1 MTITLSALQ
10 QQRRD
15 TASNWTSANPTLLG
29 GEWGYETD
37 TGKWKVGDGSTAWT
51 SLAYVAIPDNNGLI
65 PIDQLLLPLG
75 SASAPSLAFDAN
87 TGLYSPGADQV
98 AISTNG
104 TGRLFVDASGNVGVK
119 RSAPDNDLS
128 IGSTGSLAQD
138 ANSFYIGS
146 NFTGTG
152 ANFIGSS
159 KHAQRLFFNNSSA
172 NGYLSYSNTG
182 TAGTAGNP
190 ITWQERFRV
199 TSDGKLGLGT
209 SSPTHNLTIGHSLPQ
224 DYVLA
229 LRGGV
234 GGFLGWDDSANCT
247 ILQAPNTRSLQ
258 FRVNSDTFSAGTMAM
273 HINSSGNVG
282 VGTTSPSQPIE
293 VVTATGGGIAI
304 RPSASNATQGLLWYD
319 TGSGPWGFV
328 KYDHQASA
336 LSFGTV
342 NNERA
347 RIDSSGRLGLGTSS
361 PSAKLHI
368 DNAGGTLLS
377 DLVLIKGGG
386 GSGSGNLLS
395 IQSNSADQLFA
406 VNGLSYNVTMCSAGG
421 RVGIGTTSPEH
432 NLHVKDS
439 SDGAVKIGGSNST
452 TGLTISYSNG
462 GSTRTDIHQ
471 IYRSTSAAALMNID
485 TGTFT
490 VSTGT
495 AGQEKLRVD
504 SSGRLLVGTSSE
516 SGNAKHVVR
525 GNTGSATGA
534 GVLDIGL
541 GTTRPGSAGTALGY
555 LRFTSTSNTASNYH
569 YAAIHA
575 ETDGTSSSDTDIPG
589 RLVFSTTADGA
600 SSPTERMRID
610 SSGNLLLRGLTST
623 WVSNY
628 VGAIYN
634 KGASPSLVIGRTDAT
649 GAASEAACIFTNSA
663 DNSVGSISISST
675 ATAYNTSSD
684 YRLKENVVPLTGAAD
699 RVNQLQVRRFNF
711 IADPDKTVDGFLA
724 HEAQVVVPECVTGE
738 KDAVDDE
745 GNPVYQGIDQSKLV
759 PLLTAALQEALTEIE
774 SLKARVTA
782 LEP

>member
-75 SASAPSLAFDAN
+75 SASAPSLAFTGDVN

-104 TGRLFVDASGNVGVK
+104 AGRLFVDASGNVSVGSSSSISAAFTVVSQSNAEAINIRG
-119 RSAPDNDLS
+119 RSADS
-128 IGSTGSLAQD
+128 IGEINFWSNDEATRYAKISARSTFVEFRGPDSGSIQFNKFD
-138 ANSFYIGS
+138 
-146 NFTGTG
+146 GTHS
-152 ANFIGSS
+152 AIIDSS
-159 KHAQRLFFNNSSA
+159 GR
-172 NGYLSYSNTG
+172 
-182 TAGTAGNP
+182 
-190 ITWQERFRV
+190 
-199 TSDGKLGLGT
+199 LGLGT

>member
-1 MTITLSALQ
+1 
-10 QQRRD
+10 
-15 TASNWTSANPTLLG
+15 
-29 GEWGYETD
+29 
-37 TGKWKVGDGSTAWT
+37 
-51 SLAYVAIPDNNGLI
+51 
-65 PIDQLLLPLG
+65 LLLPLG

-104 TGRLFVDASGNVGVK
+104 AGRLFVDASGNVSVGSSSSISAAFTVVSQSNAEAINIRG
-119 RSAPDNDLS
+119 RSADS
-128 IGSTGSLAQD
+128 IGEINFWSNDEATRYAKISARSTFVEFRGPDSGSIQFNKFD
-138 ANSFYIGS
+138 
-146 NFTGTG
+146 GTHS
-152 ANFIGSS
+152 AIIDSS
-159 KHAQRLFFNNSSA
+159 GR
-172 NGYLSYSNTG
+172 
-182 TAGTAGNP
+182 
-190 ITWQERFRV
+190 
-199 TSDGKLGLGT
+199 LGLGT

-589 RLVFSTTADGA
+589 RLVFSTNAGSPDT
-600 SSPTERMRID
+600 SPTERMRINSD
-610 SSGNLLLRGLTST
+610 GTVLIATQTVSIDDAGHEFRASSFAAHTVSGGVCLRLNRLANDGALVEFFQDTVVEGDISVSGSTVSLNGAHLSRWSQLPGGATREEILRGTVLSNIDEMCEWGEEDNEQLNRMKVSDVEGDKNVSGVFQAWDDNDDTYTNDFYCAMTGDFVIRIAQGVTVERGDLLMSAGDGTAKPQDDDIIRSKTIAKVTST
-623 WVSNY
+623 YVSETY
-628 VGAIYN
+628 
-634 KGASPSLVIGRTDAT
+634 TD
-649 GAASEAACIFTNSA
+649 GSYCVPCVLMAC
-663 DNSVGSISISST
+663 
-675 ATAYNTSSD
+675 
-684 YRLKENVVPLTGAAD
+684 
-699 RVNQLQVRRFNF
+699 
-711 IADPDKTVDGFLA
+711 
-724 HEAQVVVPECVTGE
+724 
-738 KDAVDDE
+738 
-745 GNPVYQGIDQSKLV
+745 
-759 PLLTAALQEALTEIE
+759 
-774 SLKARVTA
+774 
-782 LEP
+782 